1 MAPLTPLQKRILLV
15 LSIAVALTRFLAVA
29 RSLNDWDEA
38 LFAMGV
44 AEYDVNLHH
53 PHPPGYPL
61 FVAAAK
67 AVHLF
72 GVNEYRS
79 LQAIVL
85 LGAMLLFPALVCFA
99 RELGFEFATA
109 VCAAL
114 IFTFLPNVWIYGGT
128 GFSDVPS
135 ATLGLIA
142 CTLLLR
148 GRHSSRAY
156 ILGAIVLGIAA
167 GVRLPN
173 LVIGLVPAL
182 LATWHRLRARD
193 FRSAIAAI
201 LLGATILGGS
211 YLGAALSSGT
221 IEQYRMRVRE
231 QSEYVRNVDSWHNPH
246 RAPLRDL
253 AKVFFLW
260 PMRQQQQMGSLS
272 ALAGIGIAAVLLRR
286 RWPLLMPLAVFGPTM
301 VLAWLNLD
309 IEAVGRYAI
318 AYLAMHA
325 IFVAY
330 ALQFLGRK
338 RAVQGA
344 LTAIVVLVFAVW
356 TWPALRLQRTTN
368 PPATEALLWIKQHV
382 PKTAGVYVQ
391 GGLGPHATYLLPEH
405 RLTFYERSEEISRI
419 GAETWIVDTRSLEG
433 AQNFAWPRTNPMWK
447 IIRRRNFEAAIVK
460 LHSLIAF
467 YEGWH
472 LPEGEGADT
481 FRWMGKEA
489 RAGLPP
495 IPSGGLLTMRIYVPV
510 DTIQPPPTIEI
521 RVNGAVVDRFVGS
534 QAFVEK
540 AWRVASRKD
549 AENEL
554 RIITSDVVVPG
565 NGDTRELGL
574 RIDALSWTP
583 AL

>member
-1 MAPLTPLQKRILLV
+1 MAPLNPLQKRILLV
-15 LSIAVALTRFLAVA
+15 LFIVVALTRFPAVA
-29 RSLNDWDEA
+29 HSLNDWDEA
-38 LFAMGV
+38 LFSMGV

-67 AVHLF
+67 AIHLA
-72 GVNEYRS
+72 GINEYRS

-85 LGAMLLFPALVCFA
+85 LGAMLLFPALVFFA

-114 IFTFLPNVWIYGGT
+114 IFTFLPNVWVYGGT
-128 GFSDVPS
+128 GFSDVP
-135 ATLGLIA
+135 ALTLGIAA

-148 GRHSSRAY
+148 GRHHARSY
-156 ILGAIVLGIAA
+156 VLGAIVLGIAA

-173 LVIGLVPAL
+173 LVIGFVPAL
-182 LATWHRLRARD
+182 LSTGYRLRARD
-193 FRSAIAAI
+193 FRSVLAAI
-201 LLGATILGGS
+201 VLGGTILGGS
-211 YLGAALSSGT
+211 YAGAALSSGT
-221 IEQYRMRVRE
+221 IEQYRTRMRE
-231 QSEYVRNVDSWHNPH
+231 QSEYVRNVDSWRNPH

-253 AKVFFLW
+253 AKVFFFW
-260 PMRQQQQMGSLS
+260 PMRQQQQMASFS

-286 RWPLLMPLAVFGPTM
+286 RWPLLLPLAVFGPTM
-301 VLAWLNLD
+301 ILAWLNLD

-318 AYLAMHA
+318 AYLFMHA
-325 IFVAY
+325 LFVAY
-330 ALQFLGRK
+330 ALQFIGRK
-338 RAVQGA
+338 PAVQAA
-344 LTAIVVLVFAVW
+344 LTAVVVLVFAVW
-356 TWPALRLQRTTN
+356 TWPALRLQRTTD
-368 PPATEALLWIKQHV
+368 PPATEALLWIRQNV

-419 GAETWIVDTRSLEG
+419 GPETWVVDTRSLEG
-433 AQNFAWPRTNPMWK
+433 ARNFAWPRTNPMWK
-447 IIRRRNFEAAIVK
+447 ILRRRNFEAAVVK
-460 LHSLIAF
+460 LHSLVAF
-467 YEGWH
+467 HEGWH

-489 RAGLPP
+489 RATLPP
-495 IPSGGLLTMRIYVPV
+495 IPSGGLLSMRIYVPV
-510 DTIQPPPTIEI
+510 DTIQPPPTIEV
-521 RVNGAVVDRFVGS
+521 RVNGGLVDRFVGKE
-534 QAFVEK
+534 AFVEK

-549 AENEL
+549 APNEL
-554 RIITSDVVVPG
+554 RISTSDVVVPG